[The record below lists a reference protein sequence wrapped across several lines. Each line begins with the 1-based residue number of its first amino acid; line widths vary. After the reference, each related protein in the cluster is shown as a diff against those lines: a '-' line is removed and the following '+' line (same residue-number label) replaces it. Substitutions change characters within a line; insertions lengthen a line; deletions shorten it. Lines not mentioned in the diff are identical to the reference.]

1 MFVSPILNQPAYYYK
16 QNKKAIKKT
25 QTQNVSFKSDPLTYL
40 GGKIVIES
48 AISGV
53 KAAHLKKFKMDYLK
67 LLENLCD
74 NSTPNKYSNIE
85 IATKIIQLSKTSNKL
100 DKRLA
105 RIFVEFWNHAELKD
119 LKRDTITNFS
129 KLDDNDHSIRIAKEH
144 LVTSMFESGEYA
156 QDYFANEF
164 KQMSNKYYDTFKQK
178 LADKA
183 LYIPPAYR
191 LPDCPEQYLY
201 NYKLIEALDDRSGVH
216 NSYLVKNIEGIRQ
229 LLGLTKGITKNQL
242 TSTKNYAF
250 AYYSHNF
257 IFDGVDYQISSD
269 KTDWQNSLKNYFMAC
284 LKSANGDKKELA
296 KSLNIDEPLA
306 EEILKDYKAIAE
318 ISATKDIN
326 EKQRLYD
333 RRIVDKL
340 KTEVKIL
347 PETWYDGVNSYRNT
361 RTRAYGALAFATKAK
376 EMGLEFNLEEISK
389 RLDTEFS
396 KVFKKMDSYD
406 RDFLNATVDKSS
418 EDFLRENFK
427 AL

>member
-85 IATKIIQLSKTSNKL
+85 IATKIIQLSKTPNKL